1 MTGSRGSGVLVCFC
15 ALMAAAAA
23 HSDDEKYDSTTRVG
37 IVDDYIW
44 ILMKLL
50 NVFCSNFN

>member
-1 MTGSRGSGVLVCFC
+1 
-15 ALMAAAAA
+15 MAAAVA
-23 HSDDEKYDSTTRVG
+23 HNGDDEKYDSTKIDIVG
-37 IVDDYIW
+37 DYIW